1 MSVSLA
7 CGWQRYT
14 TVYRQLQR
22 CDSISAWQALGQA
35 AGNASASSP
44 WPAGEL
50 APAGV
55 LLRRDLADFEADEH
69 RQCIMHKAR
78 ATLLEPAAEKINP
91 QAYASISWS
100 LRLEIA
106 AAYRE
111 IMLIKEAH
119 KRPYPKARFS
129 GVTWAA

>member
-1 MSVSLA
+1 
-7 CGWQRYT
+7 
-14 TVYRQLQR
+14 
-22 CDSISAWQALGQA
+22 
-35 AGNASASSP
+35 
-44 WPAGEL
+44 
-50 APAGV
+50 
-55 LLRRDLADFEADEH
+55 
-69 RQCIMHKAR
+69 MHKAR
-78 ATLLEPAAEKINP
+78 ATLLEPAAENINP

-129 GVTWAA
+129 RDTSAA